1 MLEPNGSA
9 TTPFR
14 PSFRNLAGMPSTVS
28 EPNHVAKTVATM
40 KASGRW
46 RPATT

>member
-9 TTPFR
+9 TTPLK

-28 EPNHVAKTVATM
+28 EPNQVANTVAMM
-40 KASGRW
+40 KGSGR
-46 RPATT
+46 